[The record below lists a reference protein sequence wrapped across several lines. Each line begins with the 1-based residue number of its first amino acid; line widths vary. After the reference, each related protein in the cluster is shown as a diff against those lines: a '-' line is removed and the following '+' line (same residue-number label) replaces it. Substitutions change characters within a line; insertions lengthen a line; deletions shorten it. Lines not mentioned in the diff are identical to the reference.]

1 VKVVADSSP
10 LILLSKT
17 GYFDLL
23 KSLYPRIHISGEV
36 YAEVVVMGAGLP
48 GASKVAEADWIEVKQ
63 LQKPG
68 DLTAAEAASGL
79 GAGELSTILLGKEIQ
94 AELALIDDLRA
105 RQLAR
110 REGFEVRGSI
120 GLLEL
125 LYRSKHIADLRA
137 AFRSLLESNAY
148 IDRVILDRRLI
159 SHGLRPL

>member
-1 VKVVADSSP
+1 MNVVADSSP

-23 KSLYPRIHISGEV
+23 KNLYPRIHISGEV
-36 YAEVVVMGAGLP
+36 YAEVVVLGAGLP
-48 GASKVAEADWIEVKQ
+48 GASKVANADWIEVKQ

-68 DLTAAEAASGL
+68 DLTAAEVASGL
-79 GAGELSTILLGKEIQ
+79 VQASSARFSLGKRSRPSWR
-94 AELALIDDLRA
+94 LIDDLRA

-110 REGFEVRGSI
+110 KEGFEVRGSV
-120 GLLEL
+120 GLIQL
-125 LYRSKHIADLRA
+125 LYRRSHLADLRA
-137 AFRSLLESNAY
+137 AYRLLLESNAY